1 MLDGDIKGCF
11 YNISHEW
18 ILNSIPIN
26 KSVLKLWLECGY
38 IEKQKLFPTET
49 GRPQGSPISPIIS
62 NKVLDGLEKA
72 IKEK

>member
-1 MLDGDIKGCF
+1 MEKRFTSLNKKKSAKWMLDGDIKGCF

-38 IEKQKLFPTET
+38 IEK
-49 GRPQGSPISPIIS
+49 
-62 NKVLDGLEKA
+62 
-72 IKEK
+72 